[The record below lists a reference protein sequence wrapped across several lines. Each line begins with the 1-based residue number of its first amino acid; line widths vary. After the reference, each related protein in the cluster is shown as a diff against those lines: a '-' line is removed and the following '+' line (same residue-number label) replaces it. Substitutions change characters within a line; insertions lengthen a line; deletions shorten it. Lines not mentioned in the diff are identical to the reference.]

1 MKEMS
6 KTKKIVAI
14 TSVIVAILIG
24 TVGIYSLTKE
34 HTPQF
39 SLRDN
44 KTIKLE
50 YGEKYSTD
58 EMDLL
63 DTKKMKDEDKKILKK
78 GLKVRTNF
86 KYEDGKDYPAI
97 GDYEITMLFNEKKLV
112 KKVKVVDTTPPE
124 VSTDFTSIDI
134 VKGTDLT
141 KYDFNSLNLFKIS
154 DLSPTELKY
163 DYSAIDANTEGT
175 FVLKANVKDSSG
187 NLTTKELSVN
197 ITKAPEQNQELVT
210 ETITNNEGKKIT
222 RNTLK
227 NKEVSKP
234 QKQNTSSNNSST
246 STQTQPVNQSF
257 VANMSISRQT
267 TQAITVVGNGGNY
280 ATLTVHTKRNGV
292 WTETLR
298 CSARVGKNGITG
310 NKREGDGKT
319 PRGIYSLGQAFG
331 LAGNPGTSRS
341 WIQVNNN
348 HYWVDDVNSSY
359 YNKLVDASQTG
370 IQWNSAEH
378 LISYPTAYR
387 YAIAVNYNTAC
398 TRGAGSAI
406 FLHCST
412 GRATAGC
419 ISVSQNDMVRILKML
434 QGDTLIGI
442 YQNKN
447 SLY

>member
-6 KTKKIVAI
+6 KTKKIVAL

-39 SLRDN
+39 SLKDN

-78 GLKVRTNF
+78 DLKVRTNF

-97 GDYEITMLFNEKKLV
+97 GDYEIT
-112 KKVKVVDTTPPE
+112 
-124 VSTDFTSIDI
+124 
-134 VKGTDLT
+134 
-141 KYDFNSLNLFKIS
+141 
-154 DLSPTELKY
+154 
-163 DYSAIDANTEGT
+163 
-175 FVLKANVKDSSG
+175 
-187 NLTTKELSVN
+187 
-197 ITKAPEQNQELVT
+197 
-210 ETITNNEGKKIT
+210 
-222 RNTLK
+222 
-227 NKEVSKP
+227 
-234 QKQNTSSNNSST
+234 
-246 STQTQPVNQSF
+246 
-257 VANMSISRQT
+257 
-267 TQAITVVGNGGNY
+267 
-280 ATLTVHTKRNGV
+280 
-292 WTETLR
+292 
-298 CSARVGKNGITG
+298 
-310 NKREGDGKT
+310 
-319 PRGIYSLGQAFG
+319 
-331 LAGNPGTSRS
+331 
-341 WIQVNNN
+341 
-348 HYWVDDVNSSY
+348 
-359 YNKLVDASQTG
+359 
-370 IQWNSAEH
+370 
-378 LISYPTAYR
+378 YPTAYR

>member
-1 MKEMS
+1 MS
-6 KTKKIVAI
+6 KTKKIVAL

-39 SLRDN
+39 SLKDN

-154 DLSPTELKY
+154 DLSPTELEY

-175 FVLKANVKDSSG
+175 YVLKANVKDSSG

-197 ITKAPEQNQELVT
+197 ITKAPEQNL
-210 ETITNNEGKKIT
+210 
-222 RNTLK
+222 
-227 NKEVSKP
+227 
-234 QKQNTSSNNSST
+234 
-246 STQTQPVNQSF
+246 
-257 VANMSISRQT
+257 
-267 TQAITVVGNGGNY
+267 
-280 ATLTVHTKRNGV
+280 
-292 WTETLR
+292 
-298 CSARVGKNGITG
+298 
-310 NKREGDGKT
+310 
-319 PRGIYSLGQAFG
+319 
-331 LAGNPGTSRS
+331 
-341 WIQVNNN
+341 
-348 HYWVDDVNSSY
+348 
-359 YNKLVDASQTG
+359 
-370 IQWNSAEH
+370 
-378 LISYPTAYR
+378 
-387 YAIAVNYNTAC
+387 
-398 TRGAGSAI
+398 
-406 FLHCST
+406 
-412 GRATAGC
+412 
-419 ISVSQNDMVRILKML
+419 
-434 QGDTLIGI
+434 
-442 YQNKN
+442 
-447 SLY
+447 

>member
-1 MKEMS
+1 
-6 KTKKIVAI
+6 
-14 TSVIVAILIG
+14 
-24 TVGIYSLTKE
+24 
-34 HTPQF
+34 
-39 SLRDN
+39 
-44 KTIKLE
+44 
-50 YGEKYSTD
+50 
-58 EMDLL
+58 MDLL

-78 GLKVRTNF
+78 DLKVRTNF

-124 VSTDFTSIDI
+124 VSTDFTGIDI

-154 DLSPTELKY
+154 DLSPTELEY

-175 FVLKANVKDSSG
+175 YVLKANVKDSSG

-227 NKEVSKP
+227 NKETTQEKVA
-234 QKQNTSSNNSST
+234 
-246 STQTQPVNQSF
+246 QTQPVNQSF

-341 WIQVNNN
+341 WLQVNNN

-419 ISVSQNDMVRILKML
+419 ISVSQNDMIRILKML